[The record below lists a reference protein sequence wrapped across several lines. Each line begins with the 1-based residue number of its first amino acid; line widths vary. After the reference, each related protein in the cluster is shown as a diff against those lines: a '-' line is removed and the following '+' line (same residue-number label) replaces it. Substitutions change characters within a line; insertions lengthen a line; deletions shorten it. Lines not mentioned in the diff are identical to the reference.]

1 MGSDPSP
8 AATKKATNFIPQNHR
23 AGLFLSAYVITQRQK
38 AGTEPCT
45 VKCRER
51 EREEWSPRS
60 LGWGEKSEA
69 GMNEREKNLTK
80 S

>member
-51 EREEWSPRS
+51 ERED
-60 LGWGEKSEA
+60 WGGVVTPVIRVGGEVR
-69 GMNEREKNLTK
+69 GRNE
-80 S
+80 